1 MFHVVTMKS
10 PLKAPISIKITTKKA
25 TINTITKYFPT
36 TKPTYTKYYSKTTTL
51 IIKIKQAKKI

>member
-1 MFHVVTMKS
+1 MKS